1 MTRIIAKTLDEAYLK
16 AVEELG
22 CSITELEIEV
32 LQSPSSG
39 FLGMFSKDA
48 IISATKKGS
57 YANEIPENF
66 HKISKDIEPKTPTNI
81 SSTKKEEKIP
91 EKQNEC
97 NGECDEIKNSIK
109 KLISESCFNIE
120 LTDIYI
126 KDEIVNI
133 KLDGEDSALLIGKEG
148 YRYKAFSYL
157 LHNWIKIKYK
167 KNIILEISEFLKNQ
181 KAMIDNYLV
190 EIKRRVEEN
199 GKAQTKPLDGILVKL
214 ALENLR
220 EAYPNKYVAIKTIK
234 DNRKIIVVNEFK
246 KEPK

>member
-1 MTRIIAKTLDEAYLK
+1 
-16 AVEELG
+16 
-22 CSITELEIEV
+22 
-32 LQSPSSG
+32 
-39 FLGMFSKDA
+39 
-48 IISATKKGS
+48 
-57 YANEIPENF
+57 
-66 HKISKDIEPKTPTNI
+66 
-81 SSTKKEEKIP
+81 
-91 EKQNEC
+91 
-97 NGECDEIKNSIK
+97 
-109 KLISESCFNIE
+109 
-120 LTDIYI
+120 
-126 KDEIVNI
+126 
-133 KLDGEDSALLIGKEG
+133 LIGKEG